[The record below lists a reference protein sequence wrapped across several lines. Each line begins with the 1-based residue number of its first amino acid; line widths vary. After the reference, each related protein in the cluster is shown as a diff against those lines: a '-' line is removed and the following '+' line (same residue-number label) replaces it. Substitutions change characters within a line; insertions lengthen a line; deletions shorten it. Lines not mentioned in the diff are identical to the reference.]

1 MTGKQGFMNATE
13 TSREKLYRAA
23 VGPRADF
30 YVPLFLRFDQAG
42 ASGRS
47 WNWSAF
53 FVSFYWFLYRRMFGQ
68 WTLYCL
74 LIPIAVALVAAI
86 LAQLGVSPVVGDALC
101 LGYAFGLVPL
111 TANHLYYR
119 AIQQRIAAVREKSRD
134 VAAQVSTLEA
144 LPHTSEVAI
153 AVAFSVVALL
163 GLAVGLIGASQ

>member
-1 MTGKQGFMNATE
+1 MNATE
-13 TSREKLYRAA
+13 SSREKLYRAA
-23 VGPRADF
+23 IGPKADF
-30 YVPLFLRFDQAG
+30 YVPLFLKFDEAG
-42 ASGRS
+42 AFGRS
-47 WNWSAF
+47 WNWPAF

-86 LAQLGVSPVVGDALC
+86 LAQLGVSPFVGDVLC
-101 LGYAFGLVPL
+101 LGYAFGLLPL

-134 VAAQVSTLEA
+134 EAAQVSALEA

-153 AVAFSVVALL
+153 VVAFTVVVLL
-163 GLAVGLIGASQ
+163 GLAIGLLGASK

>member
-1 MTGKQGFMNATE
+1 MDATE

-30 YVPLFLRFDQAG
+30 YVPLFLKFDAAG
-42 ASGRS
+42 TSGRS
-47 WNWSAF
+47 WNWPAF

-86 LAQLGVSPVVGDALC
+86 LARLGVSPLVGDVLC
-101 LGYAFGLVPL
+101 LGYAFGLLPL

-119 AIQQRIAAVREKSRD
+119 AIQQRIAAVRAKSRD
-134 VAAQVSTLEA
+134 VAAQVSALEA
-144 LPHTSEVAI
+144 LPHTSELAI
-153 AVAFSVVALL
+153 VVAFTAVALL
-163 GLAVGLIGASQ
+163 GLALGLIGASQ